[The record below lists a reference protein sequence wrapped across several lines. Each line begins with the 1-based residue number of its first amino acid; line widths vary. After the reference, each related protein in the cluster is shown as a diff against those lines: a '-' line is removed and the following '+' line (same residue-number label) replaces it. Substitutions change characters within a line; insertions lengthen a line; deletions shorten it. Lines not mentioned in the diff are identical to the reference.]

1 MTRKHLIYLT
11 SALMFIGLA
20 VFLYKVIVLDFPL
33 VARARAVIWNIEAH
47 LNFVAE
53 HKPVKVSMY
62 LPRNSHQF
70 AIIDE
75 NFISRGYGVNVV
87 TEDGKRKVHWSIR
100 RARGA
105 QNLYYRASLRQT
117 DRELSPQKP
126 EKDSPIKPEFKDA
139 YREASEALVSEARE
153 KSADV
158 EGIVLELMRRL
169 NNPQP
174 DDNVALLLG
183 KKASIQKKVDLA
195 AQLLAVAG
203 IHARSVHGIRLEDQ
217 KRNVPFFHWL
227 EIYDQKQWISF
238 DPVNAK
244 LGIPEDCLAWWRGM
258 DQLVTAQGA
267 KNTVV
272 NISVAR
278 SEEAAV
284 KAALETGEPKKPFLL
299 EFSLFSLPIETQAV
313 YHVILMVPVGVF
325 LLVILRNVIGI
336 RTFGTFMPVLIA
348 LAFRETQLLWGVIL
362 FTTLIALGLA
372 IRLYLAHLKL
382 LVVPR
387 LAAILIIVIF
397 LMAVFSILTHKLGLE
412 RGLSVALF
420 PMVILTMT
428 IERMSIVWEEL
439 GASQTLKQC
448 AWSIVAAVLAYLVMG
463 IQTIEHL
470 VFVFPELL
478 LIVLAGTI
486 WLGRYSGFRLMELP
500 RFKSLTQIK
509 TDVTSK
515 KTTQ

>member
-1 MTRKHLIYLT
+1 MNRTHLIYLT
-11 SALMFIGLA
+11 SVLIFIGLA
-20 VFLYKVIVLDFPL
+20 AFLYKVLVLGFPL
-33 VARARAVIWNIEAH
+33 VAKARSDIWHIEVH
-47 LNFVAE
+47 LNFVADN
-53 HKPVKVSMY
+53 KPVKVAMN
-62 LPRNSHQF
+62 LPRNSRRL
-70 AIIDE
+70 AIINE

-87 TEDGKRKVHWSIR
+87 SEDGKRKVHWSIR
-100 RARGA
+100 KARGV
-105 QNLYYRASLRQT
+105 QNLYYRASVRRM
-117 DRELSPQKP
+117 DRELLPQRP
-126 EKDSPIKPEFKDA
+126 EKGGLQQPEFKDA
-139 YREASEALVSEARE
+139 FREASEALVSEARE

-158 EGIVLELMRRL
+158 EGLALELMHSL

-174 DDNVALLLG
+174 DDNVTLLLG
-183 KKASIQKKVDLA
+183 KKASDQKKVEIA
-195 AQLLAVAG
+195 VQLLAVAG

-217 KRNVPFFHWL
+217 KRNVPFLHWL
-227 EIYDQKQWISF
+227 EIHDQKQWISF
-238 DPVNAK
+238 DLVNAK
-244 LGIPEDCLAWWRGM
+244 RGVPEEYLAWWRGVEP
-258 DQLVTAQGA
+258 LVLSQGV
-267 KNTVV
+267 KNLVV
-272 NISVAR
+272 NLSVAG

-284 KAALETGEPKKPFLL
+284 EAALETGEPKKSFLL

-313 YHVILMVPVGVF
+313 YRVILMVPVGVF

-362 FTTLIALGLA
+362 FTTLVALGLG

-397 LMAVFSILTHKLGLE
+397 LMAMFSILTHKLGLE

-439 GASQTLKQC
+439 GAYQTLQQG

-463 IQTIEHL
+463 IKTIEHL

-486 WLGRYSGFRLMELP
+486 WLGRYSGFRLMELL
-500 RFKSLTQIK
+500 RFKSLTKIK
-509 TDVTSK
+509 TDA
-515 KTTQ
+515 

>member
-1 MTRKHLIYLT
+1 MNRKHLIYLT
-11 SALMFIGLA
+11 SVLILIGLS
-20 VFLYKVIVLDFPL
+20 VFLYKVVVLGFPL
-33 VARARAVIWNIEAH
+33 VAKARSVIWHIEAH
-47 LNFVAE
+47 LNLVAE
-53 HKPVKVSMY
+53 QKPVKVFMN
-62 LPRNSHQF
+62 LPRNSRRF
-70 AIIDE
+70 AIINE

-87 TEDGKRKVHWSIR
+87 AEDGRRKVHWSIR
-100 RARGA
+100 KARGV
-105 QNLYYRASLRQT
+105 QNLYYRASVRRM
-117 DRELSPQKP
+117 DRDIIAQRP
-126 EKDSPIKPEFKDA
+126 EKGDPQKPEFKDA

-169 NNPQP
+169 NNPQA
-174 DDNVALLLG
+174 DDNVILLLG
-183 KKASIQKKVDLA
+183 KNAPAQKRVDLTV
-195 AQLLAVAG
+195 QLLAVAG

-217 KRNVPFFHWL
+217 KRNVPFVHWL

-238 DPVNAK
+238 DPVSAK
-244 LGIPEDCLAWWRGM
+244 RGIPEDYLAWWRGM
-258 DQLVTAQGA
+258 EPLVLSQGA
-267 KNTVV
+267 KNVVV
-272 NISVAR
+272 NLSVAR

-387 LAAILIIVIF
+387 LAAILIVVIW
-397 LMAVFSILTHKLGLE
+397 LMAIFSILTHKLGLE

-420 PMVILTMT
+420 PMVIMTMT
-428 IERMSIVWEEL
+428 IERMSIGWEEL
-439 GASQTLKQC
+439 GAYQTLKQGT
-448 AWSIVAAVLAYLVMG
+448 WSIAAAAFVYPVMA
-463 IQTIEHL
+463 IRTLEHL

-478 LIVLAGTI
+478 LILLAATI
-486 WLGRYSGFRLMELP
+486 WLGRYSGLRLLELP
-500 RFKSLTQIK
+500 RFKSLASIK
-509 TDVTSK
+509 SDV
-515 KTTQ
+515 